1 MHALSRLIRE
11 CRSVDPSL
19 SYFRIAELSG
29 GLIGPAAVGKWAN
42 EKTSRLIE
50 IPHPDSI
57 RGLARGLNVQPW
69 RVLVAAAQAAGITID
84 DIGQTKFAN
93 ELPPGVDNLPPE
105 IRYFLKRLIWALTNT
120 ITPEDHKTK
129 DSPVFNRVLAAVDY
143 LSTDQQQALLNL
155 IHPTTDQM

>member
-11 CRSVDPSL
+11 CRRVDPSL

-42 EKTSRLIE
+42 EKTSRLVE

-69 RVLVAAAQAAGITID
+69 RVLVAAAEATGITID
-84 DIGQTKFAN
+84 DFGQTKFAN
-93 ELPPGVDNLPPE
+93 ELPPEVDNLPLE
-105 IRYFLKRLIWALTNT
+105 IRHFLKRLIWALTNS
-120 ITPEDHKTK
+120 IVPEDQKTE
-129 DSPVFNRVLAAVDY
+129 DSPVFNRVLAAVDH
-143 LSTDQQQALLNL
+143 LTTNQQQALLNL
-155 IHPTTDQM
+155 IHPTTEQE